1 LKPWSYWAACAPIAA
16 ARIATSSNG
25 IAHSLFCGLTWGMA
39 TAWNSN
45 YVGVGA
51 AKLDATAKCWIG
63 NWI

>member
-1 LKPWSYWAACAPIAA
+1 M
-16 ARIATSSNG
+16 
-25 IAHSLFCGLTWGMA
+25 WGMA